1 MRLCVHPSC
10 AGANPLETSSAPPHR
25 ACFSDSG
32 DYGDVGDVGDSAYIP
47 NTLPNSTTS
56 ISSGHSF
63 QLCRQHTIASH
74 FFGSCPCSRKFLLSY
89 SNSILTSCHLPGATC
104 RLPRPSGSPRVHS
117 DSTWNP
123 RSHATSANRNTTPI
137 SFTGALVS
145 GCRANG
151 GPINGRS
158 L

>member
-1 MRLCVHPSC
+1 MRQSSPLPERVGPS
-10 AGANPLETSSAPPHR
+10 
-25 ACFSDSG
+25 
-32 DYGDVGDVGDSAYIP
+32 YIP
-47 NTLPNSTTS
+47 KILLSSITS
-56 ISSGHSF
+56 ILSGHSF
-63 QLCRQHTIASH
+63 QLCRQHTITSH

-89 SNSILTSCHLPGATC
+89 SNSIHTFCHLPGATC
-104 RLPRPSGSPRVHS
+104 RFACPSGYLPHS
-117 DSTWNP
+117 ASTWNP

-151 GPINGRS
+151 GPITGRS